1 MFKIGEFSKLS
12 QIPIK
17 TLRYYHE
24 LGLLS
29 PAEIDTFTGYRYY
42 TASQL
47 PRLNRILALKELGF
61 SLEQI
66 RQVLEERVTV
76 EQLRGML
83 RLKQAEVEHVLVQ
96 EQLRLRRIESRLRQI
111 EQENAMPSYEVVVK
125 QVEPLWIAAA
135 RDIVASYSS
144 VGPLYEALLACLG
157 QQNIA
162 PVGPPMAIYFD
173 EEYKEKDVDVEA
185 AIPVLRGV
193 GQSSGRV
200 TFKQLPAAA
209 VASIIRRG
217 PYDDFTPAY
226 QALMQWIQDNGYHI
240 SGPNREIYLQGPD
253 ASISPEDYVTEI
265 QFPVA
270 PIK

>member
-24 LGLLS
+24 LGLLA
-29 PAEIDTFTGYRYY
+29 PAETDTFTGYRYY

-61 SLEQI
+61 SLEQV
-66 RQVLEERVTV
+66 RQVLDERVTV

-83 RLKQAEVEHVLVQ
+83 RLKQAEVEQVLAQ
-96 EQLRLRRIESRLRQI
+96 EQSRLRRIESRLRQI
-111 EQENAMPSYEVVVK
+111 EQENAMPPYEVVIK

-135 RDIVASYSS
+135 RGIAPSYSS
-144 VGPLYEALLACLG
+144 VGPLYEELFTYLA
-157 QQNIA
+157 QQGIV
-162 PVGPPMAIYFD
+162 PVGPPLGIYYD

-185 AIPVLRGV
+185 AVPVLRGIDK
-193 GQSSGRV
+193 GSGRV
-200 TFKQLPAAA
+200 KFKELPAAA
-209 VASIIRRG
+209 VASVMRRG

-240 SGPNREIYLQGPD
+240 IGPNREIYLQGPD
-253 ASISPEDYVTEI
+253 ATTDPDDYITEI

-270 PIK
+270 PNG